1 MAEPA
6 STLLEM
12 LGSRASTESKG
23 GYCLVGSMG
32 LTLDERW
39 IQSGSDGNLS
49 KRTPASCALSKPSL
63 EGLGEDLTEGRSEGE
78 RETDDMKA
86 RSCS

>member
-1 MAEPA
+1 
-6 STLLEM
+6 M
-12 LGSRASTESKG
+12 LGSRASAESKG

-32 LTLDERW
+32 PTIEERR

-49 KRTPASCALSKPSL
+49 KRTPTSCALPKPSL
-63 EGLGEDLTEGRSEGE
+63 VGLGDDLTEGRSEGE
-78 RETDDMKA
+78 RETDDMNA